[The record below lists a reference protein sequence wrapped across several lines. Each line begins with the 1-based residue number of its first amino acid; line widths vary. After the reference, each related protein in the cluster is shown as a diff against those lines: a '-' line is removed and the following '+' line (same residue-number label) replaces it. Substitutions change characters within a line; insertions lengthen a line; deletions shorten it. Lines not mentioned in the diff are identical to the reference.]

1 MKKIILSLFLAL
13 QLACTPLL
21 SLTAQSA
28 PITYEAG
35 ISQNAAKKA
44 DENKKNRRYPDSIR
58 SECPFDG
65 G

>member
-44 DENKKNRRYPDSIR
+44 DDLSLIHI
-58 SECPFDG
+58 SEPTRP
-65 G
+65 

>member
-44 DENKKNRRYPDSIR
+44 DDNKKQEIP
-58 SECPFDG
+58 
-65 G
+65 

>member
-35 ISQNAAKKA
+35 ISPKCGKK
-44 DENKKNRRYPDSIR
+44 S
-58 SECPFDG
+58 
-65 G
+65 